1 MVDATGQPQPTR
13 PGTLW
18 EACLSGAGLLAGV
31 GAREA
36 PGEVLLPEEELVAV
50 LIAAGMYQ
58 QLQRRSLD
66 GDVDEV
72 RRVWLQGED
81 GLVSTLHRAAYSA
94 LENAPADGIS
104 ARERQLL
111 LAEGAAAHPDRRRH
125 WEQVRFAAV
134 DAVKAASREA
144 VVPENEPRSVELAD
158 VIDSERRRRH
168 LAALEDHFGT
178 EAY

>member
-18 EACLSGAGLLAGV
+18 EACLSGAGLLAGI
-31 GAREA
+31 GAVEA
-36 PGEVLLPEEELVAV
+36 PGEVLLPEELVAV
-50 LIAAGMYQ
+50 LIAASMYQ
-58 QLQRRSLD
+58 QLQRRGLD
-66 GDVDEV
+66 NGDVDDV
-72 RRVWLQGED
+72 RRVWLESED

-94 LENAPADGIS
+94 LENAPANGIA

-111 LAEGAAAHPDRRRH
+111 LAEGTAAHPDRRRH
-125 WEQVRFAAV
+125 WERVRVAAV
-134 DAVKAASREA
+134 DAVKTAARKA
-144 VVPENEPRSVELAD
+144 VVPENQARAVVLAD
-158 VIDSERRRRH
+158 VIDTELRRRH